1 MVKASSSKKPP
12 IAETPEATERRRLK
26 KLALKNNLLSDTPA
40 APKSYVP
47 LSPSKQVTKH
57 HGRDILRKSQRKNRF
72 LFSFPG
78 LLAPISG
85 GKIGELKNLGSKN
98 PILYLDFPQGQ
109 MKLFGTIVYPKNRY
123 LSLLFS
129 RGGKNV
135 MCDDYFDNMVRTFF
149 HASGVLANQ
158 WCLFITK
165 FLSMLST
172 CEMNR
177 VLDVQRMFALL
188 SINYILL
195 FRCLNLRVEVNE
207 ALVVLVKIVFSDAWW
222 IGKKDENPDE
232 VRLDFPKELFEGQQM
247 EYDFKGG
254 AGVTSINKQGI
265 PRTEMKQADTESL
278 DTESEDAL
286 SDDETSLKVTM
297 EATPTRHSAR
307 NAGKRFKFAEA
318 SSEEDT
324 VRSDAEPSDGEEK
337 KVGLKLD
344 FSDNDI
350 LQPITS
356 APVVLGSDDSEV
368 NQENSNTSH
377 GSLVQA
383 TISTLFKKAEEK
395 VMDHAFI
402 FATELYNYS
411 LGSWFGLSGKKSRCK
426 NSEKKV
432 GQVKLSLD
440 KLKVV
445 TDKQYLLLMSQND
458 GSSKKGKAANLLP
471 VAEVLIMEKDEALS
485 AVGCNA
491 LFISFKNFGKK
502 YGVHFAIN
510 LQLNK

>member
-47 LSPSKQVTKH
+47 LSPSKQVIKH
-57 HGRDILRKSQRKNRF
+57 HGKDILRKSQRKNRF

-135 MCDDYFDNMVRTFF
+135 MCDDYFDNM
-149 HASGVLANQ
+149 
-158 WCLFITK
+158 
-165 FLSMLST
+165 
-172 CEMNR
+172 
-177 VLDVQRMFALL
+177 
-188 SINYILL
+188 
-195 FRCLNLRVEVNE
+195 
-207 ALVVLVKIVFSDAWW
+207 IVFSDAWW

-286 SDDETSLKVTM
+286 SDDESNLKVKM

-350 LQPITS
+350 VAKPITS
-356 APVVLGSDDSEV
+356 APLVLGSDDSED
-368 NQENSNTSH
+368 NQVSKQIRTNLIPVTKSKKPTQTSVTVTKSKENSNTSH

-426 NSEKKV
+426 KSEKKV

-440 KLKVV
+440 K
-445 TDKQYLLLMSQND
+445 ND
-458 GSSKKGKAANLLP
+458 GSSKKGKVIKGRTSGAGTKRKKEES
-471 VAEVLIMEKDEALS
+471 EVEDDIEEISSTSQDTNGSDEDWTT
-485 AVGCNA
+485 
-491 LFISFKNFGKK
+491 
-502 YGVHFAIN
+502 
-510 LQLNK
+510 

>member
-47 LSPSKQVTKH
+47 LSPSKQVIKH
-57 HGRDILRKSQRKNRF
+57 HGKDILRKSQRKNRF

-98 PILYLDFPQGQ
+98 PILYLGFPQGQ

-135 MCDDYFDNMVRTFF
+135 MCDDYFDNM
-149 HASGVLANQ
+149 
-158 WCLFITK
+158 
-165 FLSMLST
+165 
-172 CEMNR
+172 
-177 VLDVQRMFALL
+177 
-188 SINYILL
+188 
-195 FRCLNLRVEVNE
+195 
-207 ALVVLVKIVFSDAWW
+207 IVFSDAWW

-286 SDDETSLKVTM
+286 SDDESNLKVKM

-350 LQPITS
+350 VLQPITS
-356 APVVLGSDDSEV
+356 APLVLGSDDSED
-368 NQENSNTSH
+368 NQVSKQIRTNLIPVTKSKKPTQTTVTVTKSKENSNTSH

-395 VMDHAFI
+395 GPRSSDKSSPSKV
-402 FATELYNYS
+402 
-411 LGSWFGLSGKKSRCK
+411 SGKKSRCK
-426 NSEKKV
+426 KSEKKV
-432 GQVKLSLD
+432 G
-440 KLKVV
+440 
-445 TDKQYLLLMSQND
+445 QND
-458 GSSKKGKAANLLP
+458 GSSKKGKVIKGRTSGAGTKRKKEES
-471 VAEVLIMEKDEALS
+471 EVEDDIEEISSTSQDTNGSDEDWTT
-485 AVGCNA
+485 
-491 LFISFKNFGKK
+491 
-502 YGVHFAIN
+502 
-510 LQLNK
+510 

>member
-47 LSPSKQVTKH
+47 LSPSKQVIKH

-135 MCDDYFDNMVRTFF
+135 MCDDYFDNM
-149 HASGVLANQ
+149 
-158 WCLFITK
+158 
-165 FLSMLST
+165 
-172 CEMNR
+172 
-177 VLDVQRMFALL
+177 
-188 SINYILL
+188 
-195 FRCLNLRVEVNE
+195 
-207 ALVVLVKIVFSDAWW
+207 IVFSDAWW

-254 AGVTSINKQGI
+254 AGVTSINRQGI

-286 SDDETSLKVTM
+286 SDDETSLKVKM

-337 KVGLKLD
+337 K
-344 FSDNDI
+344 

-356 APVVLGSDDSEV
+356 APVVLGSDDSED
-368 NQENSNTSH
+368 NQVSKQIQTNLIPVTKFKKTTQTTVTVTKSKENSNTSH

-411 LGSWFGLSGKKSRCK
+411 LGSWFGLSGKKSQCK

-432 GQVKLSLD
+432 GQ
-440 KLKVV
+440 LKVV
-445 TDKQYLLLMSQND
+445 TDKQHLLLMSQND
-458 GSSKKGKAANLLP
+458 GSSKKGKAVNLLP
-471 VAEVLIMEKDEALS
+471 VAEVLIMEKGEALS

-491 LFISFKNFGKK
+491 LFIRFRKMCFRSVMRSMRMSFN
-502 YGVHFAIN
+502 Y
-510 LQLNK
+510 LS

>member
-47 LSPSKQVTKH
+47 LSPSKQVIKH

-165 FLSMLST
+165 FLSILST
-172 CEMNR
+172 
-177 VLDVQRMFALL
+177 F
-188 SINYILL
+188 
-195 FRCLNLRVEVNE
+195 EVNE
-207 ALVVLVKIVFSDAWW
+207 ALVVLVKVEALGTRAPSFQIVFSDAWW

-278 DTESEDAL
+278 DTESENAL
-286 SDDETSLKVTM
+286 SDDETSLKVKM

-350 LQPITS
+350 
-356 APVVLGSDDSEV
+356 V
-368 NQENSNTSH
+368 
-377 GSLVQA
+377 
-383 TISTLFKKAEEK
+383 
-395 VMDHAFI
+395 
-402 FATELYNYS
+402 
-411 LGSWFGLSGKKSRCK
+411 
-426 NSEKKV
+426 
-432 GQVKLSLD
+432 
-440 KLKVV
+440 
-445 TDKQYLLLMSQND
+445 
-458 GSSKKGKAANLLP
+458 ANI
-471 VAEVLIMEKDEALS
+471 LI
-485 AVGCNA
+485 
-491 LFISFKNFGKK
+491 
-502 YGVHFAIN
+502 
-510 LQLNK
+510 

>member
-47 LSPSKQVTKH
+47 LSPSKQVIKH

-135 MCDDYFDNMVRTFF
+135 MCDDYFDNM
-149 HASGVLANQ
+149 
-158 WCLFITK
+158 
-165 FLSMLST
+165 
-172 CEMNR
+172 
-177 VLDVQRMFALL
+177 
-188 SINYILL
+188 
-195 FRCLNLRVEVNE
+195 
-207 ALVVLVKIVFSDAWW
+207 IVFSDAWW

-232 VRLDFPKELFEGQQM
+232 VRLDFPKELFEGEQM

-286 SDDETSLKVTM
+286 SDDETSLKVKM

-324 VRSDAEPSDGEEK
+324 VRSDAEPSDEEEK

-356 APVVLGSDDSEV
+356 APVVLGSDDSED
-368 NQENSNTSH
+368 NQVSKQIQTNLIPVTKFKKTTQTTVTVPKSKENSNTSH

-395 VMDHAFI
+395 GPRSSDKSSPSKV
-402 FATELYNYS
+402 
-411 LGSWFGLSGKKSRCK
+411 SGKKSQCK
-426 NSEKKV
+426 NSEKK
-432 GQVKLSLD
+432 
-440 KLKVV
+440 
-445 TDKQYLLLMSQND
+445 ND
-458 GSSKKGKAANLLP
+458 GSSKKGKVIKGRTSGAGTKRKKEES
-471 VAEVLIMEKDEALS
+471 EVEDDIEEISSTSQDTNGSDEDWTT
-485 AVGCNA
+485 
-491 LFISFKNFGKK
+491 
-502 YGVHFAIN
+502 
-510 LQLNK
+510 

>member
-47 LSPSKQVTKH
+47 LSPSKQVIKH
-57 HGRDILRKSQRKNRF
+57 HGKDILRKSQRKNRF

-135 MCDDYFDNMVRTFF
+135 MCDDYFDNM
-149 HASGVLANQ
+149 
-158 WCLFITK
+158 
-165 FLSMLST
+165 
-172 CEMNR
+172 
-177 VLDVQRMFALL
+177 
-188 SINYILL
+188 
-195 FRCLNLRVEVNE
+195 
-207 ALVVLVKIVFSDAWW
+207 IVFSDAWW

-286 SDDETSLKVTM
+286 SDDESNLKVKM

-350 LQPITS
+350 VAKPITS
-356 APVVLGSDDSEV
+356 APLVLGSDDSED
-368 NQENSNTSH
+368 NQVSKQIRTNLIPVTKSKKPTQTSVTVTKSKENSNTSH

-395 VMDHAFI
+395 GPRSSDKSSPSKV
-402 FATELYNYS
+402 
-411 LGSWFGLSGKKSRCK
+411 SGKKSRCK
-426 NSEKKV
+426 KSEKKV
-432 GQVKLSLD
+432 G
-440 KLKVV
+440 
-445 TDKQYLLLMSQND
+445 QND
-458 GSSKKGKAANLLP
+458 GSSKKGKVIKGRTSGAGTKRKKEES
-471 VAEVLIMEKDEALS
+471 EVEDDIEEISSTSQDTNGSDEDWTT
-485 AVGCNA
+485 
-491 LFISFKNFGKK
+491 
-502 YGVHFAIN
+502 
-510 LQLNK
+510 

>member
-47 LSPSKQVTKH
+47 LSPSKQVIKH
-57 HGRDILRKSQRKNRF
+57 HGKDILRKSQRKNRF

-135 MCDDYFDNMVRTFF
+135 MCDDYFDNM
-149 HASGVLANQ
+149 
-158 WCLFITK
+158 
-165 FLSMLST
+165 
-172 CEMNR
+172 
-177 VLDVQRMFALL
+177 
-188 SINYILL
+188 
-195 FRCLNLRVEVNE
+195 
-207 ALVVLVKIVFSDAWW
+207 IVFSDAWW

-286 SDDETSLKVTM
+286 SDDESNLKVKM

-350 LQPITS
+350 VAKPITS
-356 APVVLGSDDSEV
+356 APLVLGSDDSED
-368 NQENSNTSH
+368 NQVSKQIRTNLIPVTKSKKPTQTSVTVTKSKENSNTSH

-426 NSEKKV
+426 KSEKK
-432 GQVKLSLD
+432 
-440 KLKVV
+440 
-445 TDKQYLLLMSQND
+445 ND
-458 GSSKKGKAANLLP
+458 GSSKKGKVIKGRTSGAGTKRKKEES
-471 VAEVLIMEKDEALS
+471 EVEDDIEEISSTSQDTNGSDEDWTT
-485 AVGCNA
+485 
-491 LFISFKNFGKK
+491 
-502 YGVHFAIN
+502 
-510 LQLNK
+510 